1 MRNSFVTNIQK
12 VIMPKLF
19 VSRWSVGVCV
29 PVSKTSK
36 NEKRKKNY
44 AGVSIK
50 ELFEIDFFHPF
61 ILFESGQ
68 GQAHPLCAKKKK
80 KEEWILWPYF
90 RKIGRDL
97 GKKLAGGEMGVKGG

>member
-36 NEKRKKNY
+36 NEKRKK
-44 AGVSIK
+44 K
-50 ELFEIDFFHPF
+50 
-61 ILFESGQ
+61 
-68 GQAHPLCAKKKK
+68 LCRC
-80 KEEWILWPYF
+80 F
-90 RKIGRDL
+90 N
-97 GKKLAGGEMGVKGG
+97 KGTL

>member
-50 ELFEIDFFHPF
+50 ELFEIDFFPPF
-61 ILFESGQ
+61 HFVREWARTSSSSV
-68 GQAHPLCAKKKK
+68 CKKKK
-80 KEEWILWPYF
+80 KNGFYGLTS
-90 RKIGRDL
+90 
-97 GKKLAGGEMGVKGG
+97 GKLEGIWVRNWRGERWG